1 MWRKLTGFPET
12 LSLMRHADLKLAGC
26 VRTSP
31 SLLECSIAMSH
42 TNISQV
48 VMTAT
53 GGLMGG
59 QQIFRKD
66 ESSTGCVIKYSEQLE
81 IRCTDYISVFPAI
94 PEDW

>member
-1 MWRKLTGFPET
+1 
-12 LSLMRHADLKLAGC
+12 
-26 VRTSP
+26 
-31 SLLECSIAMSH
+31 
-42 TNISQV
+42 
-48 VMTAT
+48 
-53 GGLMGG
+53 MGG